1 MAAHSSLLAWRI
13 PWTEEPGRLQ
23 SMGVAK
29 ESDTAELMEHTRT
42 HAFKKLP
49 HGQRRQ
55 RVRDGKE
62 GSRQRKQPRT
72 LVRKPRS

>member
-1 MAAHSSLLAWRI
+1 MDRGTWQAIVHR
-13 PWTEEPGRLQ
+13 
-23 SMGVAK
+23 VAK

-62 GSRQRKQPRT
+62 GLGRGNSPELLFVNPDPDWAWWIT
-72 LVRKPRS
+72 